1 MIRKAVIPA
10 AGLGTR
16 LLPATKSQPKEMLPV
31 GRKPVIQYVVEELVA
46 AGIKDIL
53 IITGLKKRSIE
64 DHFDEDPMLQN
75 MPPQL
80 CPTANNMNVQ
90 LFYIRQSTPLGL
102 GHAVSLAK
110 DFTGDE
116 DFVVALGDSIIHSS
130 RPHELLLRMMRV
142 HREKEAVATI
152 ALEPVPEEEVSKYGI
167 ASLEGE
173 GEEVS
178 RLVDIVEKPPREQSP
193 SNYAV
198 AARYIFSPPIYEA
211 LSRISVGHGGEYQL
225 TDAIRLLI
233 HDGLPVYGVVLNE
246 CERRLDIG
254 GFDTYFEAFFL
265 LALTDEELGGRM
277 VKWVKKWLQEH
288 ESHLKHI
295 R

>member
-288 ESHLKHI
+288 ENHLKHI

>member
-277 VKWVKKWLQEH
+277 VKWVKKWLQKH
-288 ESHLKHI
+288 ENHLKHI

>member
-46 AGIKDIL
+46 AGIKDII

-64 DHFDEDPMLQN
+64 DHFDEDPILQN

-116 DFVVALGDSIIHSS
+116 DFVVALGDSIIHSAK
-130 RPHELLLRMMRV
+130 PHELLTRMMKA
-142 HREKEAVATI
+142 HREKGAVATI
-152 ALEPVPEEEVSKYGI
+152 ALEHVPEEDVSKYGI
-167 ASLEGE
+167 ASLEDKGE
-173 GEEVS
+173 KIS

-198 AARYIFSPPIYEA
+198 AARYIFSPLIYDA

-233 HDGLPVYGVVLNE
+233 HDGLPVYGVMLNE
-246 CERRLDIG
+246 GERRLDIG

-265 LALTDEELGGRM
+265 LALTDEELGERM

-288 ESHLKHI
+288 ESRLKHAP
-295 R
+295 